1 MGLTLDTEA
10 FSTMSTW
17 GSSFEYLN
25 NTYKNEEKEKNTSN
39 LILQT
44 FEYRKEAG
52 SVLLT
57 GSFCNWSYNYYLTIT
72 KSGIFSITI
81 EIPEGENEFKFIVDG
96 KEKLSEHYPIKLD
109 NNGKKINYIIAKNEI
124 EFEKENKNI
133 KKKNNGYS
141 SIIEGDIGKKL
152 GITKRLPIYYKDHII
167 RKQNPNNLLLI
178 GKYIPN
184 IILNHLNRPEVYNN
198 FSKFSSK
205 IRVDAKIIEY
215 VYFSPNKK

>member
-72 KSGIFSITI
+72 KTGIFSITI

-124 EFEKENKNI
+124 EFEKENKNN

-152 GITKRLPIYYKDHII
+152 GITKRLPIYYKDHIM
-167 RKQNPNNLLLI
+167 RKQNPNNLLLV

-184 IILNHLNRPEVYNN
+184 IILNHLNRPEVYNH

>member
-10 FSTMSTW
+10 FSSMSTW

>member
-10 FSTMSTW
+10 FSSMSTW

-72 KSGIFSITI
+72 KTGIFSITI

-109 NNGKKINYIIAKNEI
+109 NNGKKINYIIEKNEN

>member
-10 FSTMSTW
+10 FSSMSTW

-96 KEKLSEHYPIKLD
+96 KEKLNEHYPIKLD

-133 KKKNNGYS
+133 TKKNNGYS
-141 SIIEGDIGKKL
+141 SKIEGDIGKKL

>member
-72 KSGIFSITI
+72 KTGIFSITI

-124 EFEKENKNI
+124 EFEKENKNN

-184 IILNHLNRPEVYNN
+184 IILNHLVL
-198 FSKFSSK
+198 
-205 IRVDAKIIEY
+205 
-215 VYFSPNKK
+215 

>member
-10 FSTMSTW
+10 FSSMSTW

-72 KSGIFSITI
+72 KTGIFSITI

-215 VYFSPNKK
+215 AYFSPNKK

>member
-10 FSTMSTW
+10 FSSMSTW

-72 KSGIFSITI
+72 KTGIFSITI

>member
-10 FSTMSTW
+10 FSSMSTW

-72 KSGIFSITI
+72 KTGIFSITI

-133 KKKNNGYS
+133 TKKNNGYS
-141 SIIEGDIGKKL
+141 SKIEGDIGKKL

-215 VYFSPNKK
+215 V

>member
-10 FSTMSTW
+10 FSSMSTW

-57 GSFCNWSYNYYLTIT
+57 GSFCNWSYNYYLTLT
-72 KSGIFSITI
+72 KTGIFSITI

-133 KKKNNGYS
+133 TKKNNGYS
-141 SIIEGDIGKKL
+141 SKIEGDIGKKL

>member
-10 FSTMSTW
+10 FSTMSIW

-57 GSFCNWSYNYYLTIT
+57 GSFCNWSYNYYLTLT
-72 KSGIFSITI
+72 KTGIFSITI

-124 EFEKENKNI
+124 EFEKENKNN

-152 GITKRLPIYYKDHII
+152 GITKRLPIYYKDHIM
-167 RKQNPNNLLLI
+167 RKQNPNNLLLV

-184 IILNHLNRPEVYNN
+184 IILNHLNRPEVYNH
-198 FSKFSSK
+198 FSKFSSN

>member
-10 FSTMSTW
+10 FSSISTW
-17 GSSFEYLN
+17 GSSYEYLN
-25 NTYKNEEKEKNTSN
+25 NTYKTEEKEKNSSN

-96 KEKLSEHYPIKLD
+96 KEKLNEHYPIKLD

-124 EFEKENKNI
+124 EFEKENKNN

>member
-10 FSTMSTW
+10 FSSMSTW

-72 KSGIFSITI
+72 KTGIFSITI

-109 NNGKKINYIIAKNEI
+109 NNGNKINYIIAKNEI